1 MPTQLKNM
9 DTTGRANREQLSDT
23 QIARLRDFGCERVTA
38 IGDVLF
44 REGDRT
50 YDFFVILS
58 GRVMV
63 LDDYGGDGERELSE
77 GGPRDFVAE
86 LNLFTG
92 ERLFTTA
99 VVRQAGSVLVV
110 PRSALVALIGTDPD
124 LSDVIIPTVF
134 ARRQWLI
141 QHQTGLRIVGSRFEP
156 ATARLREFAAR
167 NHLAYVWLDPDVD
180 AAGEELVVNSGIGT
194 RKDPAVFLRGGD
206 VLVNPTNAD
215 FAQAIGLAPSPEPAA
230 VCDVIVV
237 GAGPAGLAASV
248 YGSSEGLEVTTI
260 EAVGAG
266 GQIGTTTRFENYLG
280 FPAGVSGDEFAIR
293 ASFQARRF
301 GTRMRVP
308 HRATG
313 LEARDGFF
321 VVSLEG
327 ADSVVGRS
335 VVIASGIEYRRLA
348 VTGIDKYEGVSV
360 FYSPLDSENRVGGGE
375 PVVVVGGGNSAGQA
389 ATALAANGHRVSL
402 VVRAQDLSAR
412 MVRYLVDRVKEEPL
426 IDVITNSEVVGASGD
441 TALSEVV
448 IEDHRDGSR
457 RDVPA
462 KAMFILIGAVPY
474 TAWLGGC
481 VQLDAAGY
489 VLTGPSLGRDLQ
501 QREPWLSLGREPLPL
516 ETSVP
521 GVFAAG
527 DVRADSLK
535 RVGSAVGDGSL
546 ATVLV
551 HRWLG
556 R

>member
-1 MPTQLKNM
+1 MTNVEPTE
-9 DTTGRANREQLSDT
+9 RARGEQLSDA

-63 LDDYGGDGERELSE
+63 LDDYGGGGQRELSE

-86 LNLFTG
+86 LNFFTG

-110 PRSALVALIGTDPD
+110 PRSALVELIGTDPE
-124 LSDVIIPTVF
+124 LGELIIPTVF

-141 QHQTGLRIVGSRFEP
+141 QHQTGPRIVGSRFAP
-156 ATARLREFAAR
+156 GTARLREFAAR

-194 RKDPAVFLRGGD
+194 RNDPAVFLRGGD

-215 FAQAIGLAPSPEPAA
+215 FARAIGLAASPEPAA

-260 EAVGAG
+260 DAIGAG

-280 FPAGVSGDEFAIR
+280 FPAGISGGEFAIR
-293 ASFQARRF
+293 ALFQARRF
-301 GTRMRVP
+301 GTRMIVP
-308 HRATG
+308 GRATG
-313 LEARDGFF
+313 LEVRDGFF
-321 VVSLEG
+321 MVSLEG
-327 ADSVVGRS
+327 ADPVLGRS
-335 VVIASGIEYRRLA
+335 AVIASGIEYRRLA
-348 VTGIDKYEGVSV
+348 IADVDKFEGVSV
-360 FYSPLDSENRVGGGE
+360 FYSPLDAENRVGELE

-402 VVRAQDLSAR
+402 VVRAADLSAR
-412 MVRYLVDRVKEEPL
+412 MVRYLVDRVNEEPL
-426 IDVITNSEVVGASGD
+426 IDVITNTEVVGVIGD
-441 TALSEVV
+441 TALAGVV
-448 IEDHRDGSR
+448 IEDHVAGSR

-462 KAMFILIGAVPY
+462 TAMFILIGAVPY
-474 TAWLGGC
+474 TAWLGGG

-489 VLTGPSLGRDLQ
+489 VLTGSSLGNHLHQ
-501 QREPWLSLGREPLPL
+501 CEPWLSLGREPLAL
-516 ETSVP
+516 ETSIP